1 MNLKTK
7 TFSIILLFLSVVFSV
22 FLLEAVLR
30 LIGYSPWTPVGLE
43 SNEPTIHEPDPTLGW
58 KNKEG
63 KYVVPA
69 YDSSGQEIHITFL
82 AHGQRL
88 TKAKEIASNKEF
100 VIVGGSFTQGMAI
113 DDNETYAWKLQI
125 QYPSFDVLNYG
136 TGGYGSYQ
144 SLLVLEKELL
154 RLTSPVIVLYGFI
167 QHHEDRNVASY
178 GWLNQL
184 SQLSRRGH
192 VFLPYGTL
200 EEDTRLARHSP
211 ERYLVLPLR
220 KSLATVVLIEKAYM
234 SIKTKHRHSQKRLV
248 TEQVLLEMK
257 RITEQYGAT
266 FVPVLLQVD
275 REAKRHYKKFFQTH
289 NFRDID
295 CVFPLTPE
303 LKVPGEGHPNGKMNS
318 LWAECIASALG
329 DQREIKKWSNQ
340 GMQPTRHRSADAVR

>member
-1 MNLKTK
+1 METK

-30 LIGYSPWTPVGLE
+30 LTGHTPWTPAGLD
-43 SNEPTIHEPDPTLGW
+43 SNEPTIHEPDPALGW

-63 KYVVPA
+63 KYVIPG
-69 YDSSGQEIHITFL
+69 YDSSGKNIHVTFIS
-82 AHGQRL
+82 HGQRL
-88 TKAKEIASNKEF
+88 TSAQETTSNKEL
-100 VIVGGSFTQGMAI
+100 VIVGGSWTQGMSM
-113 DDNETYAWKLQI
+113 DDNETYPWKLQI
-125 QYPSFDVLNYG
+125 RYPSFNVLNYG

-144 SLLVLEKELL
+144 SLLVLEKELP
-154 RLTSPVIVLYGFI
+154 RLTYPVIVLYGFI
-167 QHHEDRNVASY
+167 QHHEDRNVAPY

-200 EEDTRLARHSP
+200 EEDKRLVRNTP

-220 KSLATVVLIEKAYM
+220 ESLATVSLIEKAYM

-266 FVPVLLQVD
+266 FVPVLLQAD
-275 REAKRHYKKFFQTH
+275 REAKRHYKEFFQTH
-289 NFRDID
+289 NIRDID
-295 CVFPLTPE
+295 CVFPLTFE
-303 LKVPGEGHPNGKMNS
+303 LKVSGEGHPNGKMNS

-329 DQREIKKWSNQ
+329 DQREIEKWSNQ